1 MDDNSFGKI
10 LCFTFLP
17 YKSIRDQIW
26 PCSKI
31 GQGQARVI
39 IWTNLVV
46 LKHPMLHTKF
56 QGHQPFGSGE
66 DFFKVLP
73 YMGMVAILVMW
84 PGPVISPSHGSS
96 ILNMTDRLSGFWGE
110 ECLKMLTHIHRWQR
124 PTYPI
129 SSPLS
134 LWDFSDPFGNGSST
148 CPFGKNSDI
157 LLQIGN
163 FHPLVRCVYW
173 YVLAHITVWFLL
185 IM

>member
-10 LCFTFLP
+10 HCFTFLP

-73 YMGMVAILVMW
+73 YIGMEAILVMW

-110 ECLKMLTHIHRWQR
+110 ECLKMLTHIHTHTQMTEAYLSYKLTTE
-124 PTYPI
+124 PLGFF
-129 SSPLS
+129 SPFWEWVQYLS
-134 LWDFSDPFGNGSST
+134 LWE
-148 CPFGKNSDI
+148 K
-157 LLQIGN
+157 
-163 FHPLVRCVYW
+163 
-173 YVLAHITVWFLL
+173 
-185 IM
+185 